1 MKTINYYITVMVLFL
16 IMGCSKN
23 DEDVEIFSTV
33 ESFEPTSIEFVHE
46 DGTSISD
53 NECIT
58 PQKSYAI
65 QIKAVKKNNGNTKVS
80 KVEYTINGVLHS
92 MSFSEAGTKRTPII
106 LVNGENIA
114 ELSATTLSDKVKF
127 VEQDDFQLVL

>member
-23 DEDVEIFSTV
+23 DDDSVSNTV
-33 ESFEPTSIEFVHE
+33 ESFDPKSIEFVHE
-46 DGTSISD
+46 DGTSISE

-58 PQKSYAI
+58 PHQSYAI
-65 QIKAVKKNNGNTKVS
+65 QITTIKNNNGTTKVS
-80 KVEYTINGVLHS
+80 KIEYTINGVLHS

-106 LVNGENIA
+106 LVNGVNIA
-114 ELSATTLSDKVKF
+114 ELSGTTLSDEVKF

>member
-1 MKTINYYITVMVLFL
+1 MKTINYYITVMGLFL

-53 NECIT
+53 NECIM